1 MTRKEAIEI
10 LRPED
15 ISSQHTGGVYGCPCG
30 SIYYHGRHFYFDN
43 KSPVCLKVC
52 SGSVIDCTKCW
63 NKKLS
68 IEESASLL
76 SAVGED
82 VIRAYL
88 KRKRNEPVQK

>member
-10 LRPED
+10 LKPEH
-15 ISSQHTGGVYGCPCG
+15 ISESCTAGVYGCPCG
-30 SIYYHGRHFYFDN
+30 TIFYQGRYFYFDN
-43 KSPVCLKVC
+43 AAPECFHARP
-52 SGSVIDCTKCW
+52 SVLVDCTKCW

-82 VIRAYL
+82 VIREYL
-88 KRKRNEPVQK
+88 RKKRNEPVQK

>member
-10 LRPED
+10 LKPEH
-15 ISSQHTGGVYGCPCG
+15 ISESCTAGVYGCPCG
-30 SIYYHGRHFYFDN
+30 TIFYQGRYFYFDN
-43 KSPVCLKVC
+43 AAPECFHARPSALV
-52 SGSVIDCTKCW
+52 DCTKCW

-82 VIRAYL
+82 VVRAYL
-88 KRKRNEPVQK
+88 RKKRNEPVQK